1 MKLNK
6 ASKKL
11 HLGSGS
17 IYIPGFVNVDVD
29 KRLKADVYDDIS
41 KLKKF
46 TSNSYE
52 LIYACHVL
60 EHFTHDE
67 VPVVLKSWARVL
79 KSEGEIYISVPD
91 IDRIVKIY
99 SDNWAHF
106 QTRGNT
112 PWIGLIYGG
121 QTNKYDFHKTGF
133 NFNWL
138 SSLLEDAGFH
148 SIEEYPHTPHPF
160 GVEDASILMAPF
172 SERFSLNIR
181 ARKI

>member
-29 KRLKADVYDDIS
+29 KRLKADVFDDIS

-60 EHFTHDE
+60 EHFAHDE
-67 VPVVLKSWARVL
+67 VPVVLKI
-79 KSEGEIYISVPD
+79 G
-91 IDRIVKIY
+91 
-99 SDNWAHF
+99 
-106 QTRGNT
+106 RG
-112 PWIGLIYGG
+112 
-121 QTNKYDFHKTGF
+121 F
-133 NFNWL
+133 
-138 SSLLEDAGFH
+138 
-148 SIEEYPHTPHPF
+148 
-160 GVEDASILMAPF
+160 
-172 SERFSLNIR
+172 
-181 ARKI
+181 